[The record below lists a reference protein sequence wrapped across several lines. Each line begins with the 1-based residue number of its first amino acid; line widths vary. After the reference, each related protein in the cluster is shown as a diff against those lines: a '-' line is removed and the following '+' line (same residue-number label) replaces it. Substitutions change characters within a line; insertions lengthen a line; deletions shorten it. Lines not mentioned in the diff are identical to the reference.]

1 MTTANLTGI
10 VRGNAIELDQPSGLV
25 EGQRVVIDVIEVQ
38 TSPTGEGIRQSAG
51 AWGDAGSEL
60 DQWLQQTYLA
70 RQAERLS
77 GSP

>member
-1 MTTANLTGI
+1 MSTASLTGI
-10 VRGNAIELDQPSGLV
+10 VRGNAIELDQPSGLA

-38 TSPTGEGIRQSAG
+38 TTSAGEGIRQSAG
-51 AWGDAGSEL
+51 TWAEAGREF
-60 DQWLQQTYLA
+60 DQWLQHTYRA